1 MKQLVTLVFALLFA
15 NCKAQTINLE
25 NKGAYRHYPD
35 GAYFKDINNY
45 IDPFTGTFSYTN
57 GNTSLKIVLLKRID
71 EFNGGYSEDIIYGGY
86 EYKVN
91 GVTVANTLPENFPAN
106 TFSSRYYISGNS
118 YLLNNSHPPCTTC
131 APNEKRLYLSIK
143 DIQCSFYRKLI
154 IKREVVNGQVQIKAT
169 IQPLGTVT
177 YKYNEPEPVISFA
190 LPAGEYTLI
199 KQ

>member
-1 MKQLVTLVFALLFA
+1 MKNLLKVAFALLFV
-15 NCKAQTINLE
+15 NCNAQIIDLDD
-25 NKGAYRHYPD
+25 KGLYRHYPQ
-35 GAYFKDINNY
+35 GAYFKDINNFL
-45 IDPFTGTFSYTN
+45 DPFTGTFLYTN
-57 GNTSLKIVLLKRID
+57 GNTSLKIVLLKRIN
-71 EFNGGYSEDIIYGGY
+71 EYSSLYSEDIIYGGY

-91 GVTVANTLPENFPAN
+91 NVTVINTLPENFQAN
-106 TFSSRYYISGNS
+106 TFSSKYYINGNL
-118 YLLNNSHPPCTTC
+118 YITNDYYPPCTTC
-131 APNEKRLYLSIK
+131 APNEKRLFISIR
-143 DIQCSFYRKLI
+143 DTQCSYSRNLL